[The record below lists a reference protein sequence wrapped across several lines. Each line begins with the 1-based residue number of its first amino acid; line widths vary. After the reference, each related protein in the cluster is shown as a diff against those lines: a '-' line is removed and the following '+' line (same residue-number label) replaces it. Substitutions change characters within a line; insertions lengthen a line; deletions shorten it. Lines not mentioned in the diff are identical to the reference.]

1 MERHSKKE
9 HPSSLKKVFKEITHS
24 NLRHTK
30 NSKKIEKSLL
40 RFYETILVDKE
51 VLDPVEEFILKK
63 NKTQE
68 DGFTIASTKIYGY
81 VNKYNYYFFLS

>member
-1 MERHSKKE
+1 MRDFI
-9 HPSSLKKVFKEITHS
+9 LAFTYFRMVAKKVFKEITHS

-40 RFYETILVDKE
+40 RFYEAMLVDKE
-51 VLDPVEEFILKK
+51 VVDPVEELILKK

-68 DGFTIASTKIYGY
+68 DGFAIASTKIYGY
-81 VNKYNYYFFLS
+81 VSKYLLTF